1 MSEPMLTL
9 TMDPPPG
16 GRLRRFVGDR
26 VRVRLLVAGGRP
38 EGWQA
43 RLRTN
48 LGRGALLRDEIV
60 ATHAGGRTFAGAS
73 WRDVAM
79 RPDGDGWSIELPI
92 TEVGWYRAKP
102 YAIDR
107 EGRQRW
113 PAGDDLGIAV
123 HPDWTRCANTI
134 YCAFPRMFGPNK
146 ERPSTRD
153 SLLEEQLAA
162 FDRHGWTVI
171 PPSGT
176 LRGLAREIPHIVGR
190 LGCRILHLL
199 PVTPVP
205 TTHARMGRFG
215 SPYAAQDLVLID
227 PALVEFDKRTTGV
240 DQFRELT
247 AAARRAGARVF
258 LDIALNHT
266 GWASRLIELHPEWFR
281 RAADGTFVSPGAW
294 GVIWG
299 DLVELRHDDLALWDA
314 LAEALLT
321 WCQRGVDGF
330 RCDAGY
336 MVPTAVWRY
345 ITARVHREFPEC
357 VFLLE
362 GLGGPWEATA
372 ELLTEGGMQWA
383 YSELFQNYDGAQVS
397 AYLDHALRHGGRIG
411 TLVHYSETH
420 DNDRLAKRG
429 KRWSLLRNRLCAL
442 ASDAGA
448 FGFSAG
454 VEWLAAE
461 KLDVH
466 EARGLNWGAA
476 DHIVEELARLNR
488 LISDHPCFFAGARI
502 TRLSPDGSP
511 VLALRR
517 DAPPDTGAA
526 ESVLVLVNL
535 DPEQKQTLR
544 LDGTIVRDM
553 GAPAIDLLGQEAPAL
568 IPQPDGSYIVG
579 LAPGA
584 AHCLAAHPAPLGL
597 SGEAY
602 RTARAQAAVAL
613 QAVVHAIPDED
624 CGPAP
629 WQALAERFA
638 ADPVRFLAAVTRLDR
653 QLARHDLLAAL
664 DAAAGAHDL
673 PRVTVVAAHDRS
685 RVVPVPPGHWLLVCD
700 EAPFALAHSRGG
712 RVTRRARAVAVRQ
725 GFVALLPPTE
735 QPGEAELI
743 IDRSAAD
750 GVAQRIAVLHL
761 ALPPLLAAPR
771 PAESLVLLTNGR
783 GAMARLHADLGRIVS
798 KYDCLLAANLHP
810 DAPCDRWVCV
820 KRLRAWVNADGFL
833 TPLDGANLA
842 ELDPGPPARWEF
854 VANAG
859 DGRTVALR
867 LSVELLHGR
876 NAVAV
881 RLERP
886 RGLLRWGRSL
896 PPEAA
901 VSVTVRLDVEDRSFH
916 AETRRSPEA
925 EHYFEGTVTHDEQG
939 FACAFA
945 GGRRLSARLD
955 RGRFHRESEW
965 SRTPH
970 PLEAERGLAADAD
983 AWSPGWFEIPL
994 APGGSATLVVN
1005 ADPEPLP
1012 AEAAAACWAQRA
1024 ERQADQLAR
1033 ANLPGHDELGRAL
1046 AGALQAF
1053 VARRGGGATV
1063 IAGYPWFLDW
1073 GRDTCIVG
1081 RGLLAAGLDDEVRGI
1096 LVAFGRFIRRGT
1108 MPNVLAGDEA
1118 SNYDTSDAPLWYAL
1132 LAAEWAA
1139 RHPEPG
1145 WDLAVAHGRTL
1156 RDALL
1161 EIAVG
1166 WIDGTDNGIRV
1177 DHGSAL
1183 AWSPPHF
1190 TWMDTNHPACTP
1202 RAGYPIEI
1210 QALWIRLLETL
1221 AAIQAPAPRG
1231 PWREWAERARASFA
1245 RLYWLEREG
1254 WYADCLLAPSGET
1267 ADHAV
1272 PDRSLRP
1279 NQYLALALGCGEGER
1294 ARRACAAGE
1303 RWLLVPGALRT
1314 LAPLP
1319 VEPPLIIR
1327 AADGRLLGDPLRPY
1341 RGRYL
1346 GDEDTSRKPA
1356 YHNGTAWPW
1365 LLPSF
1370 CEAVVRAWEQAPA
1383 AVAAAR
1389 AWLASVAGLLNQ
1401 GCLGQVPEIL
1411 DGDAPHTP
1419 RGCDA
1424 QAWSVSEALRVW
1436 RLLWR

>member
-1 MSEPMLTL
+1 MSELS
-9 TMDPPPG
+9 MDPPAG
-16 GRLRRFVGDR
+16 ERLRRFVGDR
-26 VRVRLLVAGGRP
+26 VRVSLRLAGGRP
-38 EGWQA
+38 AGWQA

-48 LGRGALLRDEIV
+48 LGRGALHRHEII
-60 ATHAGGRTFAGAS
+60 ATHAGAHTFAGAS

-79 RPDGDGWSIELPI
+79 RPDGDGWSIELPL

-102 YAIDR
+102 YAIDA

-113 PAGDDLGIAV
+113 PGGEDIGIAV

-146 ERPSTRD
+146 AKPSTRD
-153 SLLEEQLAA
+153 SLLEEQIAA

-176 LRGLAREIPHIVGR
+176 LRGLTREIPHIVER

-199 PVTPVP
+199 PVTPTP
-205 TTHARMGRFG
+205 TTHARMGRYG

-227 PALVEFDKRTTGV
+227 PALIEFDKRTTGV

-247 AAARRAGARVF
+247 AAAHRAGARVF
-258 LDIALNHT
+258 LDVAINHT
-266 GWASRLIELHPEWFR
+266 GWASRLLELHPEWFR
-281 RAADGTFVSPGAW
+281 RAADGSFVSPGAW

-299 DLVELRHDDLALWDA
+299 DLVELKHEDIALWDA

-321 WCQRGVDGF
+321 WCERGVDGF

-336 MVPTAVWRY
+336 MVPTPVWRY
-345 ITARVHREFPEC
+345 ITARVHSEFPEC

-383 YSELFQNYDGAQVS
+383 YSELFQNYDGQQVS

-429 KRWSLLRNRLCAL
+429 RAWSLLRNRLCAL

-466 EARGLNWGAA
+466 EARGLNWGAEPN
-476 DHIVEELARLNR
+476 IVSELARLNR
-488 LISDHPCFFAGARI
+488 VISDHPCFYAGASIR
-502 TRLSPDGSP
+502 RLSPDGSP

-517 DAPPDTGAA
+517 DAPEDCGSR

-535 DPEQKQTLR
+535 DLERKQSLR
-544 LDGTIVRDM
+544 FTQAQLRELGS
-553 GAPAIDLLGQEAPAL
+553 PAIDLLGQETPAF
-568 IPQPDGSYIVG
+568 IPQPEGDLVVT
-579 LAPGA
+579 LPPGA
-584 AHCLAAHPAPLGL
+584 AYCLAEHATPQGL

-602 RTARAQAAVAL
+602 RTARAQAALAL
-613 QAVVHAIPDED
+613 QAVVQAIPDED

-629 WQALAERFA
+629 WQELASRFA
-638 ADPVRFLAAVTRLDR
+638 IDPVRFLAALSRLDR
-653 QLARHDLLAAL
+653 KQARANLLAAI
-664 DAAAGAHDL
+664 DAASGIADL
-673 PRVTVVAAHDRS
+673 PPVTVIAAHDAS
-685 RVVPVPPGHWLLVCD
+685 RRVPIPPGHWLLVCD
-700 EAPFALAHSRGG
+700 EAPFALTHRRGS
-712 RVTRRARAVAVRQ
+712 RVTRRTRAVAVQR
-725 GFVALLPPTE
+725 GFVAVLPPSD
-735 QPGEAELI
+735 QPGDAELI
-743 IDRSAAD
+743 VDRSAAE
-750 GVAQRIAVLHL
+750 GAAQRIQVRHL
-761 ALPPLLAAPR
+761 ALPPLLAGPHL
-771 PAESLVLLTNGR
+771 PDGLVLLTNGR
-783 GAMARLHADLGRIVS
+783 GAMTRLHADLGRIAS
-798 KYDCLLAANLHP
+798 KYDCLLGANLHP
-810 DAPCDRWVCV
+810 EAPCDRWVCV
-820 KRLRAWVNADGFL
+820 KRLRAWINADGFL
-833 TPLDGANLA
+833 TPLHAGNLA
-842 ELDPGPPARWEF
+842 ELQPGPPAQWEF

-859 DGRTVALR
+859 DGRTVTVR
-867 LSVELLHGR
+867 LLVELLPER
-876 NAVAV
+876 NAVV
-881 RLERP
+881 LRWQRP
-886 RGLLRWGRSL
+886 SGVLRWGRPL

-901 VSVTVRLDVEDRSFH
+901 VSITVRLDVEDRSFH
-916 AETRRSPEA
+916 AETRRNAEA
-925 EHYFEGTVTHDEQG
+925 EAWFEGTVQHDERG
-939 FACAFA
+939 FHCRFARDRQLRAF
-945 GGRRLSARLD
+945 LD

-965 SRTPH
+965 SHCPH
-970 PLEAERGLAADAD
+970 PIEGERGMYDRGD

-994 APGGSATLVVN
+994 KPGAEATLVVH
-1005 ADPEPLP
+1005 ADDEDPP
-1012 AEAAAACWAQRA
+1012 AELVDGCFSARR
-1024 ERQADQLAR
+1024 ERLADQVAR

-1046 AGALQAF
+1046 AAALQAF
-1053 VARRGGGATV
+1053 VVRRGHGKTV

-1096 LVAFGRFIRRGT
+1096 LCAFGRFIRRGT
-1108 MPNVLAGDEA
+1108 MPNLLHGEDA
-1118 SNYDTSDAPLWYAL
+1118 SNRDTSDAPLWYAL
-1132 LAAEWAA
+1132 LASEWVA
-1139 RHPEPG
+1139 RRPQPG
-1145 WDLAVAHGRTL
+1145 WDLSVAPQRSL
-1156 RDALL
+1156 ADCLV

-1166 WIDGTDNGIRV
+1166 WLDGTDNGIRV
-1177 DHGSAL
+1177 DHGSGL

-1190 TWMDTNHPACTP
+1190 TWMDTDHPACTP

-1210 QALWIRLLETL
+1210 QALWIRLLEQL
-1221 AAIQAPAPRG
+1221 AAIGAPAPRG
-1231 PWREWAERARASFA
+1231 PWREWAARARDAFA
-1245 RLYWLEREG
+1245 RLFWLEREG
-1254 WYADCLLAPSGET
+1254 WFADCLLAPAGET

-1279 NQYLALALGCGEGER
+1279 NQYFAIALGCADGER

-1303 RWLLVPGALRT
+1303 RWLLIPGALRT

-1319 VEPPLIIR
+1319 VEPPLVIR
-1327 AADGRLLGDPLRPY
+1327 GADGRLLGDPLRPY

-1346 GDEDTSRKPA
+1346 GDEDSSRKPA

-1365 LLPSF
+1365 LLPSY
-1370 CEAVVRAWEQAPA
+1370 CEAVALAWNRAPA
-1383 AVAAAR
+1383 ALHAAR
-1389 AWLASVAGLLNQ
+1389 SWLASISSLLTH
-1401 GCLGQVPEIL
+1401 GCYGQVPELL
-1411 DGDAPHTP
+1411 DGDAPHQP

-1436 RLLWR
+1436 RWLWR